1 MANGIEIVKVDPI
14 DQTTKSAQSP
24 NRTLGL
30 FLWLLSIL
38 SVGSIISFTLFMF
51 PVHMAGDNLKMTNHI
66 VDQLDQSLLYASVVP
81 FFVILFVWQISDH
94 LRIDVSRATKF
105 WVPRF
110 VFQSPL
116 FATWSY
122 GDGVGMVI
130 VFLLNMAWWFVP
142 VYSRITNPPS
152 HSHGEHTEMNL
163 RKVFDIIAGWAGM
176 AGMFDVGFAII
187 LAAREN
193 AFAKTLVGKDAGQ
206 YHRGLKYHIVFGYY
220 ALFMET
226 LHTVYYL
233 IVYAVDNKFGES
245 MFPWVDPYGF
255 WNFMGLIGWIC
266 MMIMAFTAI
275 FKVRRWNYRLFYWS
289 HQLYIPFLLFSVLH
303 YYICWYA
310 FIGPVGYFLFD
321 RFVPRLLFRRST
333 KAVITKVSDMVT
345 RVDID
350 TSQHGLLYRPGDWI
364 NLLVPEISNF
374 NWHPFS
380 IESLAEDN
388 PNVATVFVK
397 NLGPWTCAL
406 ASLATREGKV
416 INVKVDGPFGA
427 HHQYYEMYQ
436 KVYFV
441 AAGTGMAALSP
452 FIRSLSKQGK
462 SISVHWVAKSMEDVV
477 PYYELLHSAKSMSD
491 FHIHLTRNSKPPKSP
506 TGTLNEAST
515 IQIDLKSKSVEKS
528 LFGQFKNVLSMRLL
542 LVFLVAIGTVGGY
555 IWGRLMMFDF
565 DMDYC
570 MSPESYLAGGKDQ
583 FLCWY
588 YYYWAP
594 TMFPVLLTL
603 LLAFGWTF
611 LVESRRPTLV
621 CDYSIPQIMDA
632 DSVEACCEI
641 SSGRPDFK
649 TIFQEDGHQA
659 AVLVAG
665 PKSMVDMVELAT
677 IPKGYTVFNESWK
690 VCTFSSLGLTHY
702 LHQLRLIKNMYL
714 KKQSCL

>member
-1 MANGIEIVKVDPI
+1 MSNDIKIVKVEQIDAEIPPI
-14 DQTTKSAQSP
+14 
-24 NRTLGL
+24 RTVESRNHALGYA
-30 FLWLLSIL
+30 LWVLSLLSI
-38 SVGSIISFTLFMF
+38 VSIIAFTLFMF
-51 PVHMAGDNLKMTNHI
+51 PVHMAGDSLEMTNHI
-66 VDQLDQSLLYASVVP
+66 VDRLDQSLLYASVVP
-81 FFVILFVWQISDH
+81 FFIILFVWQISDH
-94 LRIDVSRATKF
+94 YRIDVSRATKF

-110 VFQSPL
+110 VFNSPL
-116 FATWSY
+116 FASWSY
-122 GDGVGMVI
+122 GDAVGMTL

-142 VYSRITNPPS
+142 VYSRVTNPPS

-176 AGMFDVGFAII
+176 AGMFDVGFAIV

-193 AFAKTLVGKDAGQ
+193 AFAKTLVGNDAGQ

-233 IVYAVDNKFGES
+233 IAYAIDNKFAES
-245 MFPWVDPYGF
+245 LFPWVDPYGF
-255 WNFMGLIGWIC
+255 WNFMGLVGWIC
-266 MMIMAFTAI
+266 MMIMALTAI
-275 FKVRRWNYRLFYWS
+275 FKVRRWSYRLFYWS

-321 RFVPRLLFRRST
+321 RFVPRLLFRRTT
-333 KAVITKVSDMVT
+333 KAVVTKVSPMVT

-350 TSQHGLLYRPGDWI
+350 TSQHGTLYRPGDWV

-380 IESLAEDN
+380 IESLSEDN
-388 PNVATVFVK
+388 PNIATVFVK
-397 NLGPWTCAL
+397 NLGPWTSSL

-427 HHQYYEMYQ
+427 HHQDYDNYE
-436 KVYFV
+436 KVYFI

-452 FIRSLSKQGK
+452 FVRSMAKHGK
-462 SISVHWVAKSMEDVV
+462 NITVHWVAKSMEDVV
-477 PYYELLHSAKSMSD
+477 PYYELLSAANGIPN
-491 FHIHLTRNSKPPKSP
+491 FQIHLTRNPLP
-506 TGTLNEAST
+506 
-515 IQIDLKSKSVEKS
+515 LKDSQESLDESATVKVDMSVKSVDES
-528 LFGQFKNVLSMRLL
+528 GLRRFRTILMMRLF
-542 LVFLVAIGTVGGY
+542 LVLLVAIGTIGGY
-555 IWGRLMMFDF
+555 VWGRLMMFDF

-594 TMFPVLLTL
+594 TSFPVLLTL
-603 LLAFGWTF
+603 VLGAGWAVM
-611 LVESRRPTLV
+611 VEASRPKII
-621 CDYSIPQIMDA
+621 CDYPKAQIMDA
-632 DSVEACCEI
+632 DSVEKLCAVTT
-641 SSGRPDFK
+641 GRPDFES
-649 TIFQEDGHQA
+649 IFQEQGRNA

-665 PKSMVDMVELAT
+665 PKSMVDMVELVS
-677 IPKGYTVFNESWK
+677 IPKGYTVFKESWK
-690 VCTFSSLGLTHY
+690 V
-702 LHQLRLIKNMYL
+702 
-714 KKQSCL
+714 